1 MEKQKISTGR
11 VLKFAIP
18 SLLGAALFLIPMK
31 VNGEFVLGVSILCDL
46 IQGWMTPVVDALS
59 LLFLGVAALLPFVAK
74 IAKPG
79 FILNNKTMRSL
90 FDVSPLIIA
99 VRVIAFVYVVCYL
112 FQVGPEFIWNPATG
126 GEAYYIV
133 TTILTLIVGTSF
145 LISLLTDFGIMDF
158 VGILVRRLMRPLF
171 TLPGRASLDCIASWV
186 GSSLTGALLFSM
198 QYKDAY
204 FPKR

>member
-79 FILNNKTMRSL
+79 FILNQQ
-90 FDVSPLIIA
+90 DHAQP
-99 VRVIAFVYVVCYL
+99 
-112 FQVGPEFIWNPATG
+112 
-126 GEAYYIV
+126 
-133 TTILTLIVGTSF
+133 
-145 LISLLTDFGIMDF
+145 
-158 VGILVRRLMRPLF
+158 VRREPAHHRGARHRLRLCGV
-171 TLPGRASLDCIASWV
+171 LPVPG
-186 GSSLTGALLFSM
+186 GA
-198 QYKDAY
+198 
-204 FPKR
+204 